1 MEIQLKVNDTLLA
14 DLGTLYV
21 KQFLEKQLQLLEL
34 QLSANKVS
42 KAMQD
47 QKDVNW
53 EKEFDKARKEAW
65 NEYENKFLNTDM

>member
-1 MEIQLKVNDTLLA
+1 MEIQLKINDTLLA

>member
-1 MEIQLKVNDTLLA
+1 MEIQLKINDTLLA

-34 QLSANKVS
+34 QLSANKVN